1 MWAMIACCI
10 ALVLWTAILAY
21 MDRRNRKK
29 IDSLD
34 IDEAGGS
41 LSIVVDGKE

>member
-10 ALVLWTAILAY
+10 ALVIWTAILAY
-21 MDRRNRKK
+21 MDRRNRKN
-29 IDSLD
+29 LD
-34 IDEAGGS
+34 IDEARGS

>member
-10 ALVLWTAILAY
+10 ALVIWTAVLSY
-21 MDRRNRKK
+21 LDRRNKK
-29 IDSLD
+29 TIVE